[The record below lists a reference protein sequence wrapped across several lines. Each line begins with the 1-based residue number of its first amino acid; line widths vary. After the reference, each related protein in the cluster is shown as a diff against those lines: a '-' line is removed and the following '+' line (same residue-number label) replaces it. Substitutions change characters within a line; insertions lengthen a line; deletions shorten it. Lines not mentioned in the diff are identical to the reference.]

1 MSFDFA
7 GECAAKY
14 HKKVYL
20 SDFELT
26 WHMLQPHVTFETFV
40 AQGDGELLVGLG
52 LWGYNGLIPEIG
64 AFQSGR
70 LFLIVYDHIQSAT
83 S

>member
-26 WHMLQPHVTFETFV
+26 WHMLQPHVIFETFI
-40 AQGDGELLVGLG
+40 AQGMGNSWLDSVS
-52 LWGYNGLIPEIG
+52 G
-64 AFQSGR
+64 ATM
-70 LFLIVYDHIQSAT
+70 D
-83 S
+83 